1 MERFFLI
8 VLLSTSLF
16 HGTSVAQFSH
26 KIDSLWAI
34 YNTAASDSDK
44 VVACG
49 KLAEY
54 YYTYQLDK
62 KGDSVLQ
69 EQLKIAEISQNK
81 NLFLTAFFGKAVMN
95 ISDWGR
101 KETFDRAL
109 QFVNKGLDYSK
120 TIGREDY
127 VTLSYVRIATL
138 YRKRAEL
145 DKAFYNANI
154 ALTSSLNI
162 NNDSIK
168 ILAAI
173 ELGDTYQAKGESLL
187 AFKTYTNAFDNAVD
201 ADNISLESEVYH
213 RFSALYVSLQNNP
226 AAKEYLLRSVDLNKK
241 YKNGEGLVKDYID
254 LARLTDERYYIDK
267 ALSLSDSLNLEY
279 YFIRAKGIMFGYY
292 TVIVK
297 NSDSTLNFLYNN
309 PDLKQT
315 YINIGM
321 PSYYMNLGSVY
332 HYANKWDSAV
342 YYLQLAQPGFEKD
355 FSEKN
360 RQALY
365 EEMGECYSN
374 LQNPRMAISYYEK
387 ALALK
392 TQINSPAKAAVYSNA
407 LSYLYGQ
414 IQDYQKAF
422 YYSRQAALLKDSL
435 EKMANQRDI
444 ALIELSNEEKR
455 HEKELQLIAEQKL
468 VKRNL
473 QYMAIT
479 VFITVIFFILIVL
492 GMLPISKITIK
503 LLGYFAFISLFEF
516 IVLLIDPFLHDLTH
530 GQPLLVWLIK
540 IVLIALLVPLQHF
553 LEHKTISY
561 LHSRKKKYTFSIKKW
576 WQRQKKPTV
585 DTVDEIEK
593 DTAML

>member
-1 MERFFLI
+1 MERFFFI
-8 VLLSTSLF
+8 ALLLTSLF

-26 KIDSLWAI
+26 KIDSLITI
-34 YNTAASDSDK
+34 YNSAANDSDK

-49 KLAEY
+49 RLAEY

-62 KGDSVLQ
+62 EGDSVLQ

-81 NLFLTAFFGKAVMN
+81 NLFLTAFFGKAIMN

-101 KETFDRAL
+101 KETFDRAI

-127 VTLSYVRIATL
+127 VTLSYIRIATL

-154 ALTSSLNI
+154 ALTTSLNI
-162 NNDSIK
+162 KNDSIK

-187 AFKTYTNAFDNAVD
+187 AFKTYTTAFDNATD
-201 ADNISLESEVYH
+201 ADIIPLESEVYH
-213 RFSALYVSLQNNP
+213 RFSALYRSLQNDLI
-226 AAKEYLLRSVDLNKK
+226 AKEYLLRSVELNRKH
-241 YKNGEGLVKDYID
+241 KNGEGLVKDYID
-254 LARLTDERYYIDK
+254 LARLTDERYYIDQ
-267 ALSLSDSLNLEY
+267 ALSLSNSLNLEY
-279 YFIRAKGIMFGYY
+279 YFMRAKAMMYGYY
-292 TVIVK
+292 TVVVK
-297 NSDSTLNFLYNN
+297 NSDSAMRFLNDN
-309 PDLKQT
+309 PDLT
-315 YINIGM
+315 GTWMNIGK
-321 PSYYMNLGSVY
+321 PVYYLNVGSVY

-365 EEMGECYSN
+365 EEIGECFSN
-374 LQNPRMAISYYEK
+374 LQNHRMAILYYEK

-407 LSYLYGQ
+407 LSTLYGQ

-422 YYSRQAALLKDSL
+422 YYSRQGALLKDSL

-444 ALIELSNEEKR
+444 ALIELNNEEKR
-455 HEKELQLIAEQKL
+455 HEKELQAIAAQKL

-479 VFITVIFFILIVL
+479 VFITVIFFLLIVL
-492 GMLPISKITIK
+492 GMFPISKITIK

-576 WQRQKKPTV
+576 WQRQKKPTEA
-585 DTVDEIEK
+585 TIDEIEK